1 MIKGITMKKFT
12 ALSTAA
18 LLAIFLTACDKPVS
32 KTAETATPAKE
43 TAAAS
48 TPAKEAATPAP
59 AKEAA
64 TPAPAK
70 EAAPAP
76 KADTGEQ
83 DYKTFRQWKAEQE
96 RAINT
101 ASEEAMKKLGEQ
113 ADPKV
118 MQETLNKV
126 LMEQILAVKASAE
139 KLDIQDE
146 KVKALKDK
154 TLEVLAL
161 GLKMMEATETV
172 AKNPTEES
180 HKVLGELQTQLNKLA
195 DEGLAL
201 EAELSQ
207 KYEPAP
213 AQPAAPAEQPAA
225 EAPKAQ

>member
-1 MIKGITMKKFT
+1 MKKFT

-18 LLAIFLTACDKPVS
+18 LLAIFLTACDKPAS
-32 KTAETATPAKE
+32 KTTETATPAKE
-43 TAAAS
+43 TATAS
-48 TPAKEAATPAP
+48 TPV

-76 KADTGEQ
+76 KADRGEQ

-96 RAINT
+96 RAINS

-126 LMEQILAVKASAE
+126 LMEQIQAVKASAE

-195 DEGLAL
+195 DEGLAKIRTC
-201 EAELSQ
+201 ASATCSTCRTASSRST
-207 KYEPAP
+207 KSTIIFPI
-213 AQPAAPAEQPAA
+213 
-225 EAPKAQ
+225 

>member
-18 LLAIFLTACDKPVS
+18 LLAIFLTACDKPAS
-32 KTAETATPAKE
+32 KTTETATPAKE
-43 TAAAS
+43 TATTS
-48 TPAKEAATPAP
+48 TPA
-59 AKEAA
+59 
-64 TPAPAK
+64 AK

-96 RAINT
+96 LAINT

-126 LMEQILAVKASAE
+126 LMEQIQAVKASAE

-146 KVKALKDK
+146 KVKALTDK

-180 HKVLGELQTQLNKLA
+180 HKTLGELQTQLNKLA

-201 EAELSQ
+201 EAELTQ

-225 EAPKAQ
+225 QAPSTPAEAPKAQ

>member
-1 MIKGITMKKFT
+1 MKKP
-12 ALSTAA
+12 A
-18 LLAIFLTACDKPVS
+18 S
-32 KTAETATPAKE
+32 KTTETATPAKE

-48 TPAKEAATPAP
+48 TPTKEA
-59 AKEAA
+59 AA

-96 RAINT
+96 LAINT

-126 LMEQILAVKASAE
+126 LMEQIQAVKASAE

-195 DEGLAL
+195 NEGLAL
-201 EAELSQ
+201 EAELTQ

-213 AQPAAPAEQPAA
+213 AQPAEQPAA
-225 EAPKAQ
+225 QAPSAPAEAPTKAQ

>member
-1 MIKGITMKKFT
+1 MTMKKFT

-18 LLAIFLTACDKPVS
+18 LLAIFLTACDKPAS
-32 KTAETATPAKE
+32 KTTETATPAKE

-48 TPAKEAATPAP
+48 TPAKEAAPAQ
-59 AKEAA
+59 
-64 TPAPAK
+64 
-70 EAAPAP
+70 
-76 KADTGEQ
+76 KADRGEQ

-96 RAINT
+96 RAINS

-180 HKVLGELQTQLNKLA
+180 HKALGELQTQLNKLA

-201 EAELSQ
+201 ESELTQ

-213 AQPAAPAEQPAA
+213 AQPATPAEQPAA
-225 EAPKAQ
+225 QAPSAPAEAPKAQ

>member
-1 MIKGITMKKFT
+1 MIKGMTMKKFT

-18 LLAIFLTACDKPVS
+18 LLAIFLTACDKPAS
-32 KTAETATPAKE
+32 KTTETATPAKE

-48 TPAKEAATPAP
+48 TPAKEA
-59 AKEAA
+59 AA

-96 RAINT
+96 LAINT

-126 LMEQILAVKASAE
+126 LMEQIQAVKASAE

-180 HKVLGELQTQLNKLA
+180 HKALGELQTQLNKLA

-201 EAELSQ
+201 ESELTQ

-225 EAPKAQ
+225 QAPSAPAEAPKAQ

>member
-1 MIKGITMKKFT
+1 MTMKKFT

-18 LLAIFLTACDKPVS
+18 LLAIFLTACDKPAS
-32 KTAETATPAKE
+32 QTTEAATPAKE

-48 TPAKEAATPAP
+48 TPAKEAATPA
-59 AKEAA
+59 
-64 TPAPAK
+64 
-70 EAAPAP
+70 AAPAP

-96 RAINT
+96 RAINS

-126 LMEQILAVKASAE
+126 LMEQIEAVKASAE

-180 HKVLGELQTQLNKLA
+180 HKALGELQTQLNKLA
-195 DEGLAL
+195 NEGLAL
-201 EAELSQ
+201 EAELTQ

-213 AQPAAPAEQPAA
+213 AQPAAPAEQPAEQPAAQAPSAPA

>member
-1 MIKGITMKKFT
+1 MTMKKFT

-18 LLAIFLTACDKPVS
+18 LLAIFLTACDKPAS
-32 KTAETATPAKE
+32 KITETATPAKE

-48 TPAKEAATPAP
+48 TPTKEAAATPAP
-59 AKEAA
+59 AKEA
-64 TPAPAK
+64 T
-70 EAAPAP
+70 PAP

-96 RAINT
+96 LAINT

-126 LMEQILAVKASAE
+126 LMEQIQAVKASAE

-195 DEGLAL
+195 NEGLAL
-201 EAELSQ
+201 EAELTQ

-213 AQPAAPAEQPAA
+213 AQPAEQPAAQAPSAPA

>member
-1 MIKGITMKKFT
+1 MTMKKFT

-18 LLAIFLTACDKPVS
+18 LLAIFLTACDKPAS
-32 KTAETATPAKE
+32 KTTETATPAKE

-48 TPAKEAATPAP
+48 TPAKEI
-59 AKEAA
+59 AA

-76 KADTGEQ
+76 KADRGEQ

-96 RAINT
+96 RAINS

-154 TLEVLAL
+154 ILEVLAL

-180 HKVLGELQTQLNKLA
+180 HKALSELQTQLNKLA

-201 EAELSQ
+201 ESELTQ

-225 EAPKAQ
+225 EAPSAPAKAPKAQ

>member
-1 MIKGITMKKFT
+1 MTMKKFT

-18 LLAIFLTACDKPVS
+18 LLAIFLTACDKPAS
-32 KTAETATPAKE
+32 QTAETATPAKE
-43 TAAAS
+43 TAAATAS
-48 TPAKEAATPAP
+48 TPAAKEA
-59 AKEAA
+59 AA

-126 LMEQILAVKASAE
+126 LMEQIQAVKASAE

-201 EAELSQ
+201 EAELTQ

-213 AQPAAPAEQPAA
+213 AQPAAPAAPAEQPAA

>member
-1 MIKGITMKKFT
+1 MTMKKFT

-18 LLAIFLTACDKPVS
+18 LLVIFLTACDKPAS
-32 KTAETATPAKE
+32 KTTETATPAKE
-43 TAAAS
+43 TAAATAS
-48 TPAKEAATPAP
+48 TPAAKEAA
-59 AKEAA
+59 A
-64 TPAPAK
+64 TP
-70 EAAPAP
+70 APAP

-96 RAINT
+96 LAINT

-118 MQETLNKV
+118 MQEILNKV
-126 LMEQILAVKASAE
+126 LMEQIQAVKASAE

-195 DEGLAL
+195 NEGLAL
-201 EAELSQ
+201 EAELTQ

-225 EAPKAQ
+225 QAPSAPAEAPKAQ

>member
-1 MIKGITMKKFT
+1 
-12 ALSTAA
+12 
-18 LLAIFLTACDKPVS
+18 
-32 KTAETATPAKE
+32 
-43 TAAAS
+43 
-48 TPAKEAATPAP
+48 
-59 AKEAA
+59 
-64 TPAPAK
+64 
-70 EAAPAP
+70 
-76 KADTGEQ
+76 
-83 DYKTFRQWKAEQE
+83 
-96 RAINT
+96 
-101 ASEEAMKKLGEQ
+101 MKKLGEQ

-126 LMEQILAVKASAE
+126 LMEQIQAVKASAE

-180 HKVLGELQTQLNKLA
+180 HKALGELQTQLNKLA

-201 EAELSQ
+201 ESELTQ

-213 AQPAAPAEQPAA
+213 AQPATPAEQPAA
-225 EAPKAQ
+225 QAPSAPAKAPKAQ

>member
-1 MIKGITMKKFT
+1 MTMKKFT

-18 LLAIFLTACDKPVS
+18 LLAIFLTACDKPAS
-32 KTAETATPAKE
+32 QTTESTAPAKE

-48 TPAKEAATPAP
+48 TQAKEAAT
-59 AKEAA
+59 
-64 TPAPAK
+64 TPTPAK

-96 RAINT
+96 LAINS

-126 LMEQILAVKASAE
+126 LIEQIQAVKASAE

-161 GLKMMEATETV
+161 GLKMIEATETV

-195 DEGLAL
+195 NEGLAL
-201 EAELSQ
+201 EAELTQ

-225 EAPKAQ
+225 QAPSTPAEAPKVQ

>member
-1 MIKGITMKKFT
+1 MIKGMTMKKFT

-18 LLAIFLTACDKPVS
+18 LLAIFLTACDKPAS
-32 KTAETATPAKE
+32 KTTETATPAKE

-48 TPAKEAATPAP
+48 TPAKEAA
-59 AKEAA
+59 
-64 TPAPAK
+64 
-70 EAAPAP
+70 PAP
-76 KADTGEQ
+76 KADRGEQ

-96 RAINT
+96 RTINA

-180 HKVLGELQTQLNKLA
+180 HKALGELQTQLNKLA

-201 EAELSQ
+201 ESELTQ

-213 AQPAAPAEQPAA
+213 AQPATPAEQPAA
-225 EAPKAQ
+225 QAPSAPAEAPKAQ

>member
-18 LLAIFLTACDKPVS
+18 LLAIFLTACDKPAS
-32 KTAETATPAKE
+32 KTTETATPAKE

-48 TPAKEAATPAP
+48 TPAKEIAAI
-59 AKEAA
+59 AA

-76 KADTGEQ
+76 KADRGEQ

-96 RAINT
+96 RAINS

-126 LMEQILAVKASAE
+126 LMEQIQAVKASAE

-201 EAELSQ
+201 EAELTQ

>member
-1 MIKGITMKKFT
+1 MIKGMTMKKFT

-18 LLAIFLTACDKPVS
+18 LLAIFLTACDKPAS
-32 KTAETATPAKE
+32 QTTESTAPAKE

-48 TPAKEAATPAP
+48 TQAKEAAT
-59 AKEAA
+59 
-64 TPAPAK
+64 TPTPAK

-96 RAINT
+96 LAINS

-126 LMEQILAVKASAE
+126 LIEQIQAVKASAE

-161 GLKMMEATETV
+161 GLKMIEATETV

-195 DEGLAL
+195 NEGLAL
-201 EAELSQ
+201 EAELTQ

-225 EAPKAQ
+225 QAPSTPAEAPKVQ

>member
-1 MIKGITMKKFT
+1 MIKGMTMKKFT

-18 LLAIFLTACDKPVS
+18 LLAIFLTACDKPAS
-32 KTAETATPAKE
+32 KTTETATPAKE
-43 TAAAS
+43 TATATAS
-48 TPAKEAATPAP
+48 TPV
-59 AKEAA
+59 
-64 TPAPAK
+64 AK

-96 RAINT
+96 LAINT

-126 LMEQILAVKASAE
+126 LMEQIQAVKASAE

-201 EAELSQ
+201 EAELTQ

>member
-1 MIKGITMKKFT
+1 MKKFT

-18 LLAIFLTACDKPVS
+18 LLAIFLTACDKPAS
-32 KTAETATPAKE
+32 QTTESTAPAKE

-48 TPAKEAATPAP
+48 TQAKEAAT
-59 AKEAA
+59 
-64 TPAPAK
+64 TPTPAK

-96 RAINT
+96 LAINA

-126 LMEQILAVKASAE
+126 LMEQIQAVKASAE

-180 HKVLGELQTQLNKLA
+180 HKALGELQTQLNKLA

-201 EAELSQ
+201 ESELTQ

-213 AQPAAPAEQPAA
+213 AQPATPAEQPAA
-225 EAPKAQ
+225 QAPSAPAEAPKAQ

>member
-1 MIKGITMKKFT
+1 MKKFT

-18 LLAIFLTACDKPVS
+18 LLAIFLTACDKPAS
-32 KTAETATPAKE
+32 KTTETATPAKE
-43 TAAAS
+43 TATTS
-48 TPAKEAATPAP
+48 TPA
-59 AKEAA
+59 
-64 TPAPAK
+64 AK

-96 RAINT
+96 LAINT

-126 LMEQILAVKASAE
+126 LMEQIQAVKASAE

-180 HKVLGELQTQLNKLA
+180 HKTLGELQTQLNKLA

-201 EAELSQ
+201 EAELTQ

-225 EAPKAQ
+225 QAPSTPAEAPKAQ

>member
-64 TPAPAK
+64 
-70 EAAPAP
+70 PAP

-96 RAINT
+96 RAINS

-126 LMEQILAVKASAE
+126 LMEQIEAVKASAE

-180 HKVLGELQTQLNKLA
+180 HKALGELQTQLNKLA

-201 EAELSQ
+201 EAELTQ

-225 EAPKAQ
+225 QAPSAPVEAPKAQ

>member
-1 MIKGITMKKFT
+1 MTMKKFT

-18 LLAIFLTACDKPVS
+18 LLAIFLTACDKPAS
-32 KTAETATPAKE
+32 KTTETATPAKE

-48 TPAKEAATPAP
+48 TPAKEAA
-59 AKEAA
+59 
-64 TPAPAK
+64 
-70 EAAPAP
+70 PAP
-76 KADTGEQ
+76 KADRGEQ

-96 RAINT
+96 RAINS

-126 LMEQILAVKASAE
+126 LMEQIQAVKASAE

-180 HKVLGELQTQLNKLA
+180 HKALGELQTQLNKLA

-201 EAELSQ
+201 ESELTQ

-213 AQPAAPAEQPAA
+213 AQPATPAEQPAA
-225 EAPKAQ
+225 QAPSAPAEAPKAQ

>member
-1 MIKGITMKKFT
+1 MNKIT
-12 ALSTAA
+12 
-18 LLAIFLTACDKPVS
+18 
-32 KTAETATPAKE
+32 
-43 TAAAS
+43 
-48 TPAKEAATPAP
+48 
-59 AKEAA
+59 
-64 TPAPAK
+64 
-70 EAAPAP
+70 
-76 KADTGEQ
+76 
-83 DYKTFRQWKAEQE
+83 KTFRQWKAEQE
-96 RAINT
+96 RAINA

-126 LMEQILAVKASAE
+126 LMEQIQAVKASAE

-180 HKVLGELQTQLNKLA
+180 HKALGELQTQLNKLA

-201 EAELSQ
+201 ESELTQ

-225 EAPKAQ
+225 EAPSAPAKAPKAQ

>member
-1 MIKGITMKKFT
+1 MTMKKFT

-18 LLAIFLTACDKPVS
+18 LLAIFLTACDKPAS
-32 KTAETATPAKE
+32 KTTETATPAKE

-48 TPAKEAATPAP
+48 TPAKEAA
-59 AKEAA
+59 
-64 TPAPAK
+64 
-70 EAAPAP
+70 PAP
-76 KADTGEQ
+76 KADRGEQ
-83 DYKTFRQWKAEQE
+83 DYKTCRQWKAEQE
-96 RAINT
+96 RAINS

-180 HKVLGELQTQLNKLA
+180 HKALGELQTQLNKLA

-201 EAELSQ
+201 ESELTQ

-213 AQPAAPAEQPAA
+213 AQPATPAEQPAA
-225 EAPKAQ
+225 QAPSAPAEAPKAQ

>member
-18 LLAIFLTACDKPVS
+18 LLAIFLTACDKPAS
-32 KTAETATPAKE
+32 KTTETATPAKE
-43 TAAAS
+43 TATTS
-48 TPAKEAATPAP
+48 TPA
-59 AKEAA
+59 
-64 TPAPAK
+64 AK

-96 RAINT
+96 LAINT

-126 LMEQILAVKASAE
+126 LMEQIQAVKASAE

-180 HKVLGELQTQLNKLA
+180 HKTLGELQTQLNKLA

-201 EAELSQ
+201 EAELTQ

-225 EAPKAQ
+225 QAPSTPAEAPKAQ

>member
-48 TPAKEAATPAP
+48 TPA
-59 AKEAA
+59 
-64 TPAPAK
+64 AK

-96 RAINT
+96 LAINT

-126 LMEQILAVKASAE
+126 LMEQIQAVKASAE

-180 HKVLGELQTQLNKLA
+180 HKTLGELQTQLNKLA

-201 EAELSQ
+201 EAELTQ

-213 AQPAAPAEQPAA
+213 AQPAAPAAPAEQPAA

>member
-1 MIKGITMKKFT
+1 MIKGMTMKKFT

-18 LLAIFLTACDKPVS
+18 LLAIFLTACDKPAS
-32 KTAETATPAKE
+32 KTTETATPAKE

-48 TPAKEAATPAP
+48 TPATEAATS
-59 AKEAA
+59 
-64 TPAPAK
+64 APAK

-76 KADTGEQ
+76 KADRGEQ

-96 RAINT
+96 RAINS

-180 HKVLGELQTQLNKLA
+180 HKALGELQTQLNKLA

-201 EAELSQ
+201 EAELTQ

-213 AQPAAPAEQPAA
+213 AQPTAPAEQPAA

>member
-18 LLAIFLTACDKPVS
+18 LLAIFLTACDKPAS
-32 KTAETATPAKE
+32 QTTEAATPAKE

-48 TPAKEAATPAP
+48 T
-59 AKEAA
+59 
-64 TPAPAK
+64 PAK

-96 RAINT
+96 RAINA

-126 LMEQILAVKASAE
+126 LMEQIQAVKASAE

-146 KVKALKDK
+146 KVKA
-154 TLEVLAL
+154 LEVLAL

-180 HKVLGELQTQLNKLA
+180 HKALGELQTQLNKLA

-201 EAELSQ
+201 ESELTQ

-213 AQPAAPAEQPAA
+213 AQPATPAEQPAA
-225 EAPKAQ
+225 QAPSAPAEAPKAQ

>member
-1 MIKGITMKKFT
+1 MTMKKFT

-18 LLAIFLTACDKPVS
+18 LLAIFLTACDKPAS
-32 KTAETATPAKE
+32 KTTETATPAKE

-48 TPAKEAATPAP
+48 TPAKEAA
-59 AKEAA
+59 
-64 TPAPAK
+64 
-70 EAAPAP
+70 PAP
-76 KADTGEQ
+76 KADRGEQ

-96 RAINT
+96 RTINA

-180 HKVLGELQTQLNKLA
+180 HKALGELQTQLNKLA

-201 EAELSQ
+201 ESELTQ

-213 AQPAAPAEQPAA
+213 AQPATPAEQPAA
-225 EAPKAQ
+225 QAPSAPAEAPKAQ

>member
-12 ALSTAA
+12 ALTTAA
-18 LLAIFLTACDKPVS
+18 LLAIFLTACYKPAS
-32 KTAETATPAKE
+32 QTTETVAPAKE

-48 TPAKEAATPAP
+48 TQAKEAT
-59 AKEAA
+59 
-64 TPAPAK
+64 TSAPAK

-96 RAINT
+96 RAINA

-126 LMEQILAVKASAE
+126 LMEQIEAVKASAE

-146 KVKALKDK
+146 KVKALKEK

-180 HKVLGELQTQLNKLA
+180 HKALGELQTQLNKLA

-201 EAELSQ
+201 EAELTQ

-213 AQPAAPAEQPAA
+213 AQPAEQPAAQAPSAPA

>member
-1 MIKGITMKKFT
+1 MIKGMTMKKFT

-18 LLAIFLTACDKPVS
+18 LLAIFLTACDKPAS
-32 KTAETATPAKE
+32 KTTETATPAKE

-48 TPAKEAATPAP
+48 TPAKEAA
-59 AKEAA
+59 
-64 TPAPAK
+64 
-70 EAAPAP
+70 PAP
-76 KADTGEQ
+76 KADRGEQ

-96 RAINT
+96 RAINS

-126 LMEQILAVKASAE
+126 LMEQIQAVKASAE

-180 HKVLGELQTQLNKLA
+180 HKALGELQTQLNKLA

-201 EAELSQ
+201 ESELTQ

-213 AQPAAPAEQPAA
+213 AQPATPAEQPAA
-225 EAPKAQ
+225 QAPSAPAEAPKAQ

>member
-18 LLAIFLTACDKPVS
+18 LLAIFLTACDKPAS
-32 KTAETATPAKE
+32 QTTEAATPAKE

-48 TPAKEAATPAP
+48 TPTKEAAATPAP
-59 AKEAA
+59 AKEA
-64 TPAPAK
+64 T
-70 EAAPAP
+70 PAP

-96 RAINT
+96 LAINT

-126 LMEQILAVKASAE
+126 LMEQIQAVKASAE

-195 DEGLAL
+195 NEGLAL
-201 EAELSQ
+201 EAELTQ

-213 AQPAAPAEQPAA
+213 AQPAEQPAAQAPSAPA

>member
-18 LLAIFLTACDKPVS
+18 LLAIFLTACDKPAS
-32 KTAETATPAKE
+32 KTTEPATPAKE
-43 TAAAS
+43 SATTS
-48 TPAKEAATPAP
+48 TPA
-59 AKEAA
+59 AKQ
-64 TPAPAK
+64 
-70 EAAPAP
+70 AAPAP

-96 RAINT
+96 LAINT

-126 LMEQILAVKASAE
+126 LMEQIQAVKASAE

-180 HKVLGELQTQLNKLA
+180 HKTLGELQTQLNKLA

-201 EAELSQ
+201 EAELTQ

-213 AQPAAPAEQPAA
+213 AQPAAPAAPAEQPAA